1 MEAARTHTE
10 IIEGSRA
17 ERKET
22 QREGQR
28 LSLALQRLWRNNGEN
43 RKVENMNQTSLE
55 CTINDTAELRNLILE
70 NPELPV
76 LIYCGEESWSGEYS
90 YELAEVNGVEI
101 KELTLYNDYWLE
113 RNDYIEELSNDLS
126 DEEEYE
132 ELSNEEFEQMVQEKA
147 AGTEFVKAI
156 VIYVG

>member
-1 MEAARTHTE
+1 
-10 IIEGSRA
+10 
-17 ERKET
+17 
-22 QREGQR
+22 
-28 LSLALQRLWRNNGEN
+28 
-43 RKVENMNQTSLE
+43 MNQTSLE

-132 ELSNEEFEQMVQEKA
+132 ELSNEEFEQMIQEKV

>member
-1 MEAARTHTE
+1 
-10 IIEGSRA
+10 
-17 ERKET
+17 
-22 QREGQR
+22 
-28 LSLALQRLWRNNGEN
+28 
-43 RKVENMNQTSLE
+43 MNQTSLE

-76 LIYCGEESWSGEYS
+76 LIFCGECSWSGEYS

-113 RNDYIEELSNDLS
+113 RDDYIEELSNDLS